1 MEKIW
6 QGHLSGKVSKAAE
19 SFNASIFFDK
29 KMYREDIEGS
39 IAHASMLGKCSI
51 IPQEKAENII
61 SGLSSILSDIES
73 GKLEISHEAEDIH
86 SFVEAVLI
94 ERIGDDGKML
104 HTARSRNDQVALDT
118 RLYTRKKLLSISKET
133 SVLMKAIA
141 EKAKEYSDAVMPG
154 YTHLQR
160 AQPILFAHHIL
171 SYAFMLERD
180 KDRIADALKRLDVC
194 PLGSAALSGT
204 TYPIDRMMTS
214 SALGFRE
221 ASKNSIDAVSDRD
234 FALEAMSCLSI
245 EAMHL
250 SRLAEEIVLWSS
262 WEYRFI
268 RLSDNFTTGSSIM
281 PQKRNPDIAEL
292 IRGKTGRVYGDL
304 MSLLV
309 TMKGLPLAY
318 DKDMQEDKEPLFD
331 ALDTVEACLIVATDM
346 IKEMKV
352 EKENMLKAA
361 EKGFINAT
369 DLADY
374 LTRKGTPFRTSYRI
388 SGEIVSW
395 CEENGKVLSEIP
407 LSKYKEFSSL
417 FEEDLYG
424 EIDLNACV
432 EKRIS
437 YGGTSKQSVMD
448 QIDYILSQ
456 KESQK

>member
-39 IAHASMLGKCSI
+39 IAHATMLGKCSI
-51 IPQEKAENII
+51 IPMEKAENII

-73 GKLEISHEAEDIH
+73 GKLEISSDAEDIH
-86 SFVEAVLI
+86 SFVEAILI

-118 RLYTRKKLLSISKET
+118 RLYTRKKLLSIKKET
-133 SVLMKAIA
+133 MALMEAIA
-141 EKAKEYSDAVMPG
+141 EKAKEYSSAVMPG

-160 AQPILFAHHIL
+160 AQPILFSHSIL

-180 KDRIADALKRLDVC
+180 KDRITDCLKRLGVC
-194 PLGSAALSGT
+194 PLGSAALAGT
-204 TYPIDRMMTS
+204 TYPIDRGMTAA
-214 SALGFRE
+214 ALGFSAPSR
-221 ASKNSIDAVSDRD
+221 NSIDAVSDRD
-234 FALEAMSCLSI
+234 YALEAMSALSI

-250 SRLAEEIVLWSS
+250 SRMAEEIVLWSS

-352 EKENMLKAA
+352 EEANMLKAA

-395 CEENGKVLSEIP
+395 CEEHDKVLSEVP
-407 LSKYKEFSSL
+407 LSLYKEYSPL

-424 EIDLNACV
+424 EIDLKTCV

-437 YGGTSKQSVMD
+437 YGGTSRESVMA
-448 QIDYILSQ
+448 QIEYILSL
-456 KESQK
+456 KEND

>member
-39 IAHASMLGKCSI
+39 IAHATMLGKCSI
-51 IPQEKAENII
+51 IPQEKARNIV
-61 SGLSSILSDIES
+61 SGLSSILCDIEN
-73 GKLEISHEAEDIH
+73 GKLEISEDAEDIH

-94 ERIGDDGKML
+94 ERIGEDGKML

-118 RLYTRKKLLSISKET
+118 RLYTRKKLLSIRKET
-133 SVLMKAIA
+133 LSLMHSLA
-141 EKAKEYSDAVMPG
+141 EKAREYSDAIMPG

-160 AQPILFAHHIL
+160 AQPILFAHQIL

-180 KDRIADALKRLDVC
+180 KDRITDALKRLEVC
-194 PLGSAALSGT
+194 PLGSAALAGT
-204 TYPIDRMMTS
+204 TYPIDRNMTS
-214 SALGFRE
+214 AALGFRE
-221 ASKNSIDAVSDRD
+221 PSRNSLDAVSDRD
-234 FALEAMSCLSI
+234 YALEAMGALSI

-331 ALDTVEACLIVATDM
+331 ALDTVEACLTVATEM
-346 IKEMKV
+346 ISEMKV
-352 EKENMLKAA
+352 ERENMLKAA

-395 CEENGKVLSEIP
+395 CEENDKVLSQVP
-407 LSKYKEFSSL
+407 LSIYKEYSPL
-417 FEEDLYG
+417 FEEDLYK
-424 EIDLNACV
+424 EIDLTTCV

-437 YGGTSKQSVMD
+437 YGGTSKESVEE
-448 QIDYILSQ
+448 QIDYILST
-456 KESQK
+456 KETS

>member
-19 SFNASIFFDK
+19 SFNASISFDK
-29 KMYREDIEGS
+29 KMYKEDIEGS
-39 IAHASMLGKCSI
+39 MAHAEMLGKSGI
-51 IPQEKAENII
+51 IEKEKAEKII
-61 SGLSSILSDIES
+61 SALSSILSDIEN
-73 GKLEISHEAEDIH
+73 GKLEISEDAEDIH
-86 SFVEAVLI
+86 SFVEAELTS
-94 ERIGDDGKML
+94 RIGEEGKML

-118 RLYTRKKLLSISKET
+118 KLYTRAKLKTILTLTEK
-133 SVLMKAIA
+133 LMIAIA
-141 EKAKEYSDAVMPG
+141 KKAEEYQDAIMPG

-160 AQPILFAHHIL
+160 AQPILFAHHLL

-180 KDRIADALKRLDVC
+180 KGRIEDTIKRLNQC

-204 TYPIDRMMTS
+204 TYPIDRFFTS
-214 SALGFRE
+214 QKLGFTEPNR
-221 ASKNSIDAVSDRD
+221 NSIDGVSDRD
-234 FALEAMSCLSI
+234 YALEAMSTLSI

-250 SRLAEEIVLWSS
+250 SRLSEEIILWSS

-292 IRGKTGRVYGDL
+292 IRGKTGRVYGD
-304 MSLLV
+304 MISLFV

-331 ALDTVEACLIVATDM
+331 SLDTLEAQLTVAVDM

-361 EKGFINAT
+361 EEGFINAT

-374 LTRKGTPFRTSYRI
+374 LTKKGVPFRTSYRI
-388 SGEIVSW
+388 SGEIVSY
-395 CEENGKVLSEIP
+395 CEKNGLVLSSVP
-407 LSKYKEFSSL
+407 LEKYKEFSPL
-417 FEEDLYG
+417 FEEDLYKA
-424 EIDLNACV
+424 IDLKECV
-432 EKRIS
+432 EKRQS
-437 YGGTSKQSVMD
+437 YGGTGKESV
-448 QIDYILSQ
+448 LSQ
-456 KESQK
+456 IEYIKSITEEQ